1 MSSDMERCNINS
13 SGRVQGL
20 ETEEVLKCSDGSLPP
35 SALFYIKLV
44 HLNWTGKTEQCS
56 HNSWPDSANL
66 TNTPS
71 PLTWVNVGSLNWVR
85 DYFVAV
91 SVCCNQRSWN
101 DWSHSELLV
110 LQDRQ
115 WGLWDRKGWWVI
127 RCRGGA
133 DAESPDWHQH
143 SKGLLIPGSQKESSH
158 STGQR
163 YTSRKPLN
171 LKFKGPEIRK

>member
-1 MSSDMERCNINS
+1 MSSNIERCNINS

-115 WGLWDRKGWWVI
+115 WGLWDRKGWVGVQVQ
-127 RCRGGA
+127 RRGWCWKPWLA
-133 DAESPDWHQH
+133 PAFKRPAHTWLP
-143 SKGLLIPGSQKESSH
+143 KGIFPFHRAKIHLKK
-158 STGQR
+158 TF
-163 YTSRKPLN
+163 KPQV
-171 LKFKGPEIRK
+171 